1 MAGPAKPAAQTGFE
15 QAILARYLDSDRG
28 TIQIDDKTLPV
39 GGLTPAD
46 IESLQATYGINP
58 VEYMVKALAGDD
70 TIEPTEADRFN
81 SGYGTSFGVTIKAD
95 NWDHPYLRAGAR
107 GTTDTALTAAQVS
120 GIAEGFK
127 RYDLGAIMLVEDEP
141 TDPRDC
147 GTVILRDLITALAD
161 EEIYRLVSDM
171 IGRAGEAALPQ
182 LAKAYGVGDAVV
194 RARAF
199 AAAFRIVTGLDKPGS
214 TSLPVILK
222 GLDNGFVMTLDLSQ
236 NVPDFGFRRD
246 LLLEALAKY
255 DPRIIANDP
264 AVAAIVPTLIDEA
277 WRLDSVPKRKKFEDV
292 LLALAPVSGPFL
304 VAALGDAETKK
315 VDFAHDCLVR
325 LLKYQKGRS
334 DMLGTLTKDQ
344 VSPQDPGN
352 GIFHPTSQVIRFH
365 SARVIMDSDFN
376 RKNVSGLL
384 PLVYWGLERTGYER
398 DKALESLVLLAR
410 REGHDSGSIIY
421 EAIAK
426 KLGEI
431 YKKCGG
437 ASGEGDPFCAQLGA
451 ALRTTIREPLT
462 E

>member
-1 MAGPAKPAAQTGFE
+1 MAGPKSAAQTDFE
-15 QAILARYLDSDRG
+15 KAILARYLDSDQG
-28 TIQIDDKTLPV
+28 TIQVDDKTLPV

-46 IESLQATYGINP
+46 IESLRTTYGIDP
-58 VEYMVKALAGDD
+58 VNYMVTALAGDD
-70 TIEPTEADRFN
+70 TIEVDEADGFN
-81 SGYGTSFGVTIKAD
+81 SRYGTSFGFTINAD

-182 LAKAYGVGDAVV
+182 LTKAYSTGDVVV

-199 AAAFRIVTGLDKPGS
+199 AAAFRIVIHLDKPGS

-222 GLDNGFVMTLDLSQ
+222 GLDNGFVAELNFSQ
-236 NVPDFGFRRD
+236 NVPGFGFRRD

-255 DPRIIANDP
+255 DPSVITSNPD
-264 AVAAIVPTLIDEA
+264 VAAIVPTLIDEA
-277 WRLDSVPKRKKFEDV
+277 WRIDSATKRKKLEDV
-292 LLALAPVSGPFL
+292 LLALTPVSGPLL
-304 VAALGDAETKK
+304 VTALGDAEVKR

-325 LLKYQKGRS
+325 LLKDLKSRG
-334 DMLGTLTKDQ
+334 DTLAALGKRQ

-352 GIFHPTSQVIRFH
+352 GIFHPTSYVIRFH
-365 SARVIMDSDFN
+365 SARVIMDSGIDPGSVAKLF
-376 RKNVSGLL
+376 

-410 REGHDSGSIIY
+410 REGHDSGSVLY
-421 EAIAK
+421 DAIVL
-426 KLGEI
+426 KLQEI

-437 ASGEGDPFCAQLGA
+437 ANGEGDPFCAKLGA
-451 ALRTTIREPLT
+451 ALRTTIREPLA